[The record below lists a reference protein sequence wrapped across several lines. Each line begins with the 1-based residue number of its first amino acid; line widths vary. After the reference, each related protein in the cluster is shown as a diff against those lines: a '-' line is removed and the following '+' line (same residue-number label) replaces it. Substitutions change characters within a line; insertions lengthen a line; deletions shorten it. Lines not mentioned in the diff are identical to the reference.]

1 MLERGM
7 IIMNLEQAISIA
19 SLAHEGQLD
28 KGGEPYIL
36 HPLRVMMKLKD
47 EKQRIVAVL
56 HDVIEDT
63 DITSFYLL
71 KQGFDYE
78 LTNHILTLTRRKDE
92 NYDEYINR
100 ISKDEFAIQIKL
112 ADLEDNMDMSRIK
125 KPTGKDHER
134 VEKYGKARERLMN
147 ALVYVQ

>member
-1 MLERGM
+1 
-7 IIMNLEQAISIA
+7 MNLEQAISIA

-47 EKQRIVAVL
+47 KKQRIVAVL

-63 DITSFYLL
+63 NVTDIDLVVKGLSL
-71 KQGFDYE
+71 E
-78 LTNHILTLTRRKDE
+78 LINAVLTLTRNKSE
-92 NYDEYINR
+92 SYDDYIDR
-100 ISKDEFAIQIKL
+100 ISKDEFAIEVKL

-125 KPTGKDHER
+125 NPTPKDYER
-134 VEKYGKARERLMN
+134 VVKYGKAREKLIN
-147 ALVYVQ
+147 ALVDMQ

>member
-1 MLERGM
+1 
-7 IIMNLEQAISIA
+7 MNLEQAISIA
-19 SLAHEGQLD
+19 SLAHAGQLD

-63 DITSFYLL
+63 KVTIQDLL
-71 KQGFDYE
+71 DQGLDCD
-78 LTNHILTLTRRKDE
+78 LANIVLILTRRKDE

-100 ISKDEFAIQIKL
+100 ICYDELAMRVKL
-112 ADLEDNMDMSRIK
+112 ADLNDNMDMSRIDILTK
-125 KPTGKDHER
+125 KDYQRLAKYR
-134 VEKYGKARERLMN
+134 VARSILENILFG
-147 ALVYVQ
+147 

>member
-1 MLERGM
+1 
-7 IIMNLEQAISIA
+7 MNLEQAISIA
-19 SLAHEGQLD
+19 SLAHAGQLD

-63 DITSFYLL
+63 KVTIQDLL
-71 KQGFDYE
+71 DQGLDCD
-78 LTNHILTLTRRKDE
+78 LANIVLILTRRKDE

-100 ISKDEFAIQIKL
+100 ICYDELAMRVKL
-112 ADLEDNMDMSRIK
+112 ADLNDNMDMSRIDILTK
-125 KPTGKDHER
+125 KDYQR
-134 VEKYGKARERLMN
+134 
-147 ALVYVQ
+147 

>member
-1 MLERGM
+1 
-7 IIMNLEQAISIA
+7 MNLEQAISIA
-19 SLAHEGQLD
+19 SLAHAGQLD

-63 DITSFYLL
+63 KVTIQDLL
-71 KQGFDYE
+71 DQGLDCD
-78 LTNHILTLTRRKDE
+78 LANIVLILTRRKDE

-100 ISKDEFAIQIKL
+100 ICYDELAMRVKL
-112 ADLEDNMDMSRIK
+112 ADLNDNMDMSRIDILTK
-125 KPTGKDHER
+125 KDYQRLAKYR
-134 VEKYGKARERLMN
+134 VTRNILENILFR
-147 ALVYVQ
+147 

>member
-1 MLERGM
+1 
-7 IIMNLEQAISIA
+7 MNLEQAISIA
-19 SLAHEGQLD
+19 SLTHTGQVD
-28 KGGEPYIL
+28 KAGEPYIL

-56 HDVIEDT
+56 HDVIDDT
-63 DITSFYLL
+63 DLTIQDLSD
-71 KQGFDYE
+71 QGLDYE
-78 LTNHILTLTRRKDE
+78 LVKIILTLTRRKDE
-92 NYDEYINR
+92 TYDEYLNR
-100 ISKDEFAIQIKL
+100 ICFDEFAIKIKL

>member
-1 MLERGM
+1 
-7 IIMNLEQAISIA
+7 MNLEQAISIA
-19 SLAHEGQLD
+19 SLAHAGQSD

-63 DITSFYLL
+63 DITHQDLL
-71 KQGFDYE
+71 NQGLDSE
-78 LTNHILTLTRRKDE
+78 LANVILILTRRKDE

-100 ISKDEFAIQIKL
+100 ICYDELAMRVKL
-112 ADLEDNMDMSRIK
+112 ADLNDNMDMSRIDIL
-125 KPTGKDHER
+125 TEKDYQRLAKYR
-134 VEKYGKARERLMN
+134 VVRKILENILFG
-147 ALVYVQ
+147 

>member
-1 MLERGM
+1 
-7 IIMNLEQAISIA
+7 MNLEQAISIA

-63 DITSFYLL
+63 GVTIQDL
-71 KQGFDYE
+71 
-78 LTNHILTLTRRKDE
+78 ILNGLDRDLANIVLILTRRKDE

-100 ISKDEFAIQIKL
+100 ICYDELAMRVKL
-112 ADLEDNMDMSRIK
+112 ADLNDNMDMSRIDIL
-125 KPTGKDHER
+125 TEKDYQRLAKYR
-134 VEKYGKARERLMN
+134 VARKILENVLFG
-147 ALVYVQ
+147 